1 MVTQSHSMQSVNE
14 SALYIHVTVLLEVL
28 YLDSVFIMVR
38 DVMAQS
44 MYVQNSSIM
53 YRGATRGL
61 SPSYAFGPEIDM
73 YTSMALVPNIP
84 TSHEI
89 CQN

>member
-1 MVTQSHSMQSVNE
+1 MTHECGHGYLVIVS
-14 SALYIHVTVLLEVL
+14 LEVL

-44 MYVQNSSIM
+44 MQVQNSIM

-61 SPSYAFGPEIDM
+61 SPSYTFGPEIDI
-73 YTSMALVPNIP
+73 YTSMALLPNTP
-84 TSHEI
+84 TNHEI

>member
-1 MVTQSHSMQSVNE
+1 
-14 SALYIHVTVLLEVL
+14 
-28 YLDSVFIMVR
+28 MVR

-44 MYVQNSSIM
+44 MHVHNSIT

-73 YTSMALVPNIP
+73 YTSMALLPNTP
-84 TSHEI
+84 VSHEI